1 MNSFLSKLNPR
12 SGKKKASTS
21 PISSTGRASDIGQ
34 PFEVKHHI
42 HCNVNQQT
50 GQIEGLP
57 PAWVKLLEASNITNS
72 EQHENP
78 KVVIDVL
85 KYYTHSIKKKANQG
99 KYIATQETIDEDIR
113 EIERE
118 DREWGPSG
126 PKGYHGSSDGSFKS
140 SQEDL
145 IQDSDNQ
152 KIETSNEVNK
162 HDVSY
167 PDVVVSDVNSEN
179 SNQIKKDNQQIIN
192 DITKDL
198 DKVIV
203 QAEGLLSDFEAKRKE
218 AEREKDGKSGSS
230 KTDKQQTQDQT
241 PQIQTQPQGHH
252 YQQINQNHQLQHQ
265 QLHQHKQVQKPPM
278 PQLRKKRGPKIEMT
292 DEEVMQALRAIVNP
306 GDPKERYQLLKKIGS
321 GASGTVYTANDRVT
335 NTKVAIKT
343 MDLTKQQK
351 KELIITEIKVM
362 SENTHP
368 NLVNYLDSYLVGD
381 DLWVIMDYLEGG
393 ALTDVV
399 TETEMSEGQM
409 AAICRET
416 LQAVAFLHSK
426 GIIHRD
432 IKSDNVLLGMDGSV
446 KVTDFGFCAQ
456 VSPDEKR
463 QTMVGTPY
471 WMAPEVVNR
480 KQYGKKI
487 DIWSLGI
494 MVIEMVEGEPP
505 YINENPIRA
514 LYLIAVHGKPEIRH
528 KEKLSPQ
535 LQDFLDRCLE
545 VDMDKRASAL
555 ELLKH
560 PFLDKADNLKTLVP
574 LIKAAKKVLKK

>member
-12 SGKKKASTS
+12 SGKKKGSTS
-21 PISSTGRASDIGQ
+21 PISSSGRASDIGQ

-57 PAWVKLLEASNITNS
+57 LAWVKLLEASNITNS

-118 DREWGPSG
+118 DREWGPT
-126 PKGYHGSSDGSFKS
+126 KEYHGSFKS

-145 IQDSDNQ
+145 IQENENENESE
-152 KIETSNEVNK
+152 KVETTNELNK
-162 HDVSY
+162 QEVSY
-167 PDVVVSDVNSEN
+167 PDIVVNHVDDESTNLV
-179 SNQIKKDNQQIIN
+179 KKDNQQIIN

-203 QAEGLLSDFEAKRKE
+203 QAEGLLSNFEAKRKE
-218 AEREKDGKSGSS
+218 AEKERDAKLDASEN
-230 KTDKQQTQDQT
+230 DKLVQHQQ
-241 PQIQTQPQGHH
+241 QGHH
-252 YQQINQNHQLQHQ
+252 HPNQINQHNHQPQPI
-265 QLHQHKQVQKPPM
+265 QKPPV
-278 PQLRKKRGPKIEMT
+278 PQLRRKRGPKVEMT
-292 DEEVMQALRAIVNP
+292 DEEVMQALHAIVNP
-306 GDPKERYQLLKKIGS
+306 NDPKERYQLLKKIGF
-321 GASGTVYTANDRVT
+321 GASGTVYTANDRDT

-343 MDLTKQQK
+343 MDLTKQSK

-368 NLVNYLDSYLVGD
+368 NLVNYLDSYLVGN
-381 DLWVIMDYLEGG
+381 DLWVVMDYLEGG

-432 IKSDNVLLGMDGSV
+432 IKSDNVLLGMDGSI

-514 LYLIAVHGKPEIRH
+514 LYLIAVHGKPEIRN